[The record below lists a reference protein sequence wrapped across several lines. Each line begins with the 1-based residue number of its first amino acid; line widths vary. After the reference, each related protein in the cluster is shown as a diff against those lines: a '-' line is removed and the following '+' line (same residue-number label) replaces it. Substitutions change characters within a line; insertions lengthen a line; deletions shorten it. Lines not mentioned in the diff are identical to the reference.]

1 MLQKKTPLVT
11 RGQQGFAIIE
21 GLLAAGLL
29 GIIVAGGISVY
40 GMLNRTRTTSIQ
52 TEQIKSFLNWRTSY
66 LEGAQGCITFLDQI
80 GVSEVPLGGPKLLS
94 EVRVKVDGNPFTLFK
109 VGQPELNGNLVV
121 NEIELSDL
129 TGADPADPKKQVTD
143 GSDEDIRW
151 TPGMKRAYL
160 RLSIKYTGFKRG
172 GVKTIVMVVMTNYVA
187 GADGK
192 GKIIGCADHF
202 SQMQRELMSGACEN
216 MGLYWNDIDSDPKKL
231 GCIWEDPQG
240 LNLNTELRKQVC
252 NYMNYTLDVANDAN
266 KCTPP

>member
-1 MLQKKTPLVT
+1 VIQKKTPLVI
-11 RGQQGFAIIE
+11 RSQQGFAIIE

-52 TEQIKSFLNWRTSY
+52 TEQIKSFLNWRASY

-80 GVSEVPLGGPKLLS
+80 GVSQVPLGNSKSLS

-109 VGQPELNGNLVV
+109 VGQSELNGNLVV
-121 NEIELSDL
+121 NKIELSDL
-129 TGADPADPKKQVTD
+129 TGDDPADPKKQIPL

-151 TPGMKRAYL
+151 TTGMRRAYL
-160 RLSIKYTGFKRG
+160 RLSIYYTGFKRE
-172 GVKTIVMVVMTNYVA
+172 GVKTNVMVVMTNYTN
-187 GADGK
+187 GQ
-192 GKIIGCADHF
+192 IIGCADYF
-202 SQMQRELMSGACEN
+202 SQMQRELKSGACEN
-216 MGLYWNDIDSDPKKL
+216 MGQGFYWNDIDPSKPSCL
-231 GCIWEDPQG
+231 WEDPQG

-252 NYMNYTLDVANDAN
+252 NYMNYELDVTNDAN